1 VKLYT
6 IGFSGK
12 SAEQFF
18 TLLQSHKIKTL
29 WDIRLNNKSQLAAFT
44 KSPDL
49 AFFLQQIAKIGYRH
63 FPELAPDA
71 GLLSAWRAKG
81 IDWEAYQRAF
91 SILLQERKAES
102 FLKRQWRQSPKPL
115 CLLCSEAYPEHCHR
129 SLIALQIQQIYPKL
143 EIIHL

>member
-18 TLLQSHKIKTL
+18 TLLQNHKIKTL

-49 AFFLQQIAKIGYRH
+49 AFFLQQIAQIGYQH

-71 GLLSAWRAKG
+71 ELLSAWRAKG
-81 IDWEAYQRAF
+81 IDWEGYQRAF
-91 SILLQERKAES
+91 LTLLQERKAES
-102 FLKRQWRQSPKPL
+102 FLRRKWRQSPKPI
-115 CLLCSEAYPEHCHR
+115 CLLCSEHTPEHCHR
-129 SLIALQIQQIYPKL
+129 LLIAQQIRQIYPKL
-143 EIIHL
+143 HIIHL